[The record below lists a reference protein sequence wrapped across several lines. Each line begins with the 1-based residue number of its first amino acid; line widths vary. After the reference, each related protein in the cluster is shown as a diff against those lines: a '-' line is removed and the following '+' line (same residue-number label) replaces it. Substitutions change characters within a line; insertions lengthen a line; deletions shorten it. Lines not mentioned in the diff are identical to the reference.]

1 MNNEFKKLL
10 DDHDYEA
17 IISASEGRLDHD
29 ALLARFIALA
39 TTGQDTQALALID
52 EHFDILKSDVKIVFP
67 IHANIIKQTNDKLV
81 GFKILARYKELPYAA
96 IEVEEA
102 LHEFE
107 SWLHEVKQTQPFD
120 LIKWKL
126 SLETIDRTTLEKAI
140 VAIPKAMIRRE
151 VTTFKKLLSEPYPQ
165 AIRFLALER
174 LIDARIETVI
184 NYTVGDIDIE
194 IIPSMLEAPLTSY
207 QAHEFIASIN
217 AYRTGPSEIDLAK
230 QLLSQ
235 YAVAIYPLEPP
246 YEDDEHLLEAIFGLV
261 RKYLG
266 QSRATTDELTL
277 AIGEEIEASLARL

>member
-184 NYTVGDIDIE
+184 NYAVGDIDVE
-194 IIPSMLEAPLTSY
+194 VIPSMLEAPLTSY
-207 QAHEFIASIN
+207 QAHEFLARIN